1 MIILRSVKNSCSM
14 KLKIRIH
21 ILKLMLSVIVSFGLF
36 FKKEHVCTDLCC
48 SRNCCNNQIPG
59 VNKTVIIVKVY
70 IDLMKKNHHQQNQQ
84 HLRLD
89 EIFAFG
95 SHVCFD
101 LRFWFWMLD
110 VHIIQQISVINCR
123 IATVA
128 YYKGMSSFFSNSHT
142 VATRASAHFCG
153 IFTAAPASHNSAP
166 LVSPIHTIG
175 STNTDRVSKL
185 YTGLT
190 PLSLFSAFD
199 HQFTWP
205 NTVCTNE
212 LVRKN
217 DPHYNS
223 EEEWKRKGQVCDGG
237 KNPHYTHIRF
247 WTCDHDGVRR
257 HE

>member
-1 MIILRSVKNSCSM
+1 
-14 KLKIRIH
+14 
-21 ILKLMLSVIVSFGLF
+21 
-36 FKKEHVCTDLCC
+36 
-48 SRNCCNNQIPG
+48 
-59 VNKTVIIVKVY
+59 
-70 IDLMKKNHHQQNQQ
+70 MKKNHHQQNQQ

-166 LVSPIHTIG
+166 LVSLIHTIG
-175 STNTDRVSKL
+175 STNTDCVSKL

-199 HQFTWP
+199 QQFTWP

-217 DPHYNS
+217 DPPLQFS
-223 EEEWKRKGQVCDGG
+223 EEEWKRKGAGVWWG
-237 KNPHYTHIRF
+237 KKSALHTHTSSF
-247 WTCDHDGVRR
+247 GHATTMVSGDMSKDNEPAYCHCVDT
-257 HE
+257 